1 MRDLGRLGACP
12 PGKCLKKFCPAPQL
26 PLASS
31 QGWKAEPLTSS
42 RTRHPLTLPCLVA
55 VTGQGASANAFE
67 PEELRRGEA
76 TASQRLRGELSH
88 CAGAPAP
95 LPVVQ
100 SFVAG
105 VDLAGDVRCAGTS
118 STSPPCMILYLKLVR
133 LPSGTACVHHATS
146 MCSCV
151 ALSHARKTIER
162 VSVIGTIVR
171 WSPCTCPPPALLRTL
186 GGALRGRAR
195 TGPGPATSPRS
206 R

>member
-1 MRDLGRLGACP
+1 MLRRVTLLLVVIFQLCASSVAMAYSEDMESMSQEVSGAGRLDWPVPTP
-12 PGKCLKKFCPAPQL
+12 PAVM
-26 PLASS
+26 
-31 QGWKAEPLTSS
+31 TSAFGY
-42 RTRHPLTLPCLVA
+42 RIHPITGDVRHH
-55 VTGQGASANAFE
+55 N
-67 PEELRRGEA
+67 
-76 TASQRLRGELSH
+76 
-88 CAGAPAP
+88 
-95 LPVVQ
+95 
-100 SFVAG
+100 G